1 MATPYPLSG
10 AAPYFLGVDI
20 GSLTVKV
27 VLMDSG
33 QQMRSRG
40 VTAAG
45 YGGQQAAES
54 LIKRLLGEAGIPA
67 GDVAYT
73 VVTGYGRVR
82 FQTANEEV
90 SEISCHARGA
100 FHLNPALRTVIDIGG
115 QDSKAM
121 RLDSR
126 GRVIDFA
133 MNDKCAAG
141 TGRFLEVMAGALD
154 VPVEE
159 LGRLALQSQEPV
171 SISSTCTVFAESEA
185 ISHIARGAT
194 RQDVAAGL
202 HQAIASRVL
211 GLAARVGLEPE
222 IALTGGVALNQGVV
236 AALAR
241 ACGQQITV
249 PPDPQTVGAL
259 GAALYALQKGRG
271 YGVPPFVGS
280 HGCCILA

>member
-1 MATPYPLSG
+1 MP
-10 AAPYFLGVDI
+10 APYFLGVDI
-20 GSLTVKV
+20 GSLTVKA
-27 VLMDSG
+27 VLLDTAG
-33 QQMRSRG
+33 QVRG
-40 VTAAG
+40 RAVAPAG
-45 YGGQQAAES
+45 YGGQEAAEG
-54 LIKRLLGEAGIPA
+54 LIKALLGKQGIA
-67 GDVAYT
+67 AAEVAYT

-82 FQTANEEV
+82 FETVKAGLALKATEEV

-100 FHLNPALRTVIDIGG
+100 FHLDPAVRTVIDIGG

-141 TGRFLEVMAGALD
+141 TGRFLEVMAVALG

-159 LGRLALQSQEPV
+159 LGQLALRSQHPV

-185 ISHIARGAT
+185 VSHIARGAL
-194 RQDVAAGL
+194 REDVAAGL
-202 HQAIASRVL
+202 LQAIASRVL

-222 IALTGGVALNQGVV
+222 IMLSGGVALNEGVV
-236 AALAR
+236 AALEKQSSQR
-241 ACGQQITV
+241 ISV

-259 GAALYALQKGRG
+259 GAALYALQKDRG
-271 YGVPPFVGS
+271 
-280 HGCCILA
+280 